1 MKSQRSGSR
10 GRSEEEEEEQ
20 EKGQEEG
27 RKCHINAD
35 KGGDTQV
42 KARPSAGGGRLRRN
56 APTRTGGAQAAA
68 GWRGGRAVSTEGGEP
83 RGCLWAQERQ
93 DLPGEDLKYRDQR
106 KTVGIGRSRGNQGT
120 WCAKS

>member
-10 GRSEEEEEEQ
+10 GRSKEEEEDQ

-35 KGGDTQV
+35 QGGDTQA
-42 KARPSAGGGRLRRN
+42 KARPSVGGGRLQRDTPH
-56 APTRTGGAQAAA
+56 AGGAQADA
-68 GWRGGRAVSTEGGEP
+68 GWGGGWAVSTEGGEP
-83 RGCLWAQERQ
+83 RGRLSAQERQ
-93 DLPGEDLKYRDQR
+93 DLPGEDLKYREQR